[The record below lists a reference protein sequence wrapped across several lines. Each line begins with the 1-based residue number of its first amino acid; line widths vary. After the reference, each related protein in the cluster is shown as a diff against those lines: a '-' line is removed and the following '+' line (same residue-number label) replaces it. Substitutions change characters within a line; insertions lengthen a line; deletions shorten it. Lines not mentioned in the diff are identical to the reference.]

1 MTTDTGGVLLR
12 RLLGTQA
19 GLDLGAP
26 AAWAALQHVRV
37 MEQPIKQRRDSGG
50 VVEQP
55 STGRFD
61 VKRMDARS

>member
-1 MTTDTGGVLLR
+1 VEFYFVASSVRKPVWTLVRQT
-12 RLLGTQA
+12 
-19 GLDLGAP
+19 
-26 AAWAALQHVRV
+26 AWAALQHVRV

-55 STGRFD
+55 STGRVD